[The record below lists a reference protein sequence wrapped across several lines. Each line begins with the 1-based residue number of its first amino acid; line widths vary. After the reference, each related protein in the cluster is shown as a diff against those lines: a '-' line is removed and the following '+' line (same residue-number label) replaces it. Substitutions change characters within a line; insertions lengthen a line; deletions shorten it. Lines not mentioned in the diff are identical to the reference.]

1 MPTHKLLKPVKVSS
15 LFRNAVIELVI
26 LRAPTVRD
34 FIGLEFSGIK
44 AQESM
49 VELIRRCSNLSKE
62 QVLDLEVP
70 DFAALS
76 EELNKLMSGRG

>member
-1 MPTHKLLKPVKVSS
+1 
-15 LFRNAVIELVI
+15 
-26 LRAPTVRD
+26 
-34 FIGLEFSGIK
+34 
-44 AQESM
+44 M